1 MTILNLVQ
9 PRSIN
14 RQLARLDTPGRFFGA
29 YLLALAILAA
39 LMVGLGALGGVALN
53 LGVTAVFML
62 LLAELV
68 LTVAF
73 LAVALGGPLYWSSQR
88 RGR

>member
-9 PRSIN
+9 PRSIG
-14 RQLARLDTPGRFFGA
+14 RLLARLDTPGRFFGA
-29 YLLALAILAA
+29 YLLALAVLAA

-73 LAVALGGPLYWSSQR
+73 LAVALAGPLYWSTQR
-88 RGR
+88 RAR